1 MRNTKIENLKNSILL
16 DCRKTP
22 ILHLLK
28 YNKDAFPIEDVKD
41 IYYLLMQKNKVD
53 KASEF
58 IDYYLQKSKLDD
70 KDIKDIY
77 SRLLENNIEITG
89 RLVLIH
95 NRLLKLGSKE
105 NASDIFL
112 QQVKDNYSE
121 IYKNFLD
128 KAM

>member
-28 YNKDAFPIEDVKD
+28 YNKDALPIEDVKD

-121 IYKNFLD
+121 IYKKFLD